1 MTTTTKA
8 PVLVAVAA
16 VDARP
21 ARASSAD
28 KQRLY
33 VVLPAV
39 VSHLIDLC
47 KAEEAVADVPTT
59 TMTVHS
65 MWNLAPQQR
74 QRVCSFEAH

>member
-1 MTTTTKA
+1 MTTTTKM

-21 ARASSAD
+21 ARASSVD

-39 VSHLIDLC
+39 VSHLIDWY

-59 TMTVHS
+59 TTVHS
-65 MWNLAPQQR
+65 KWNLASQQR